1 MEQVP
6 LRFDGRPAALRAK
19 GKGPLVLFAHPF
31 PLDGS
36 CWDDLIGR
44 CAAAGLRGAAVDA
57 PGFGGTPALGR
68 PCTMDDLARLLAGAL
83 DALATPAAT
92 LVGCSM
98 GGYAIM
104 AFQRLFP
111 DRLARALLVCTKA
124 SADSEAARAKREEQ
138 AQAALAHGPQ
148 AVIGELVPKM
158 LSPRAPPQLLD
169 RVRQLASGATAQ
181 GIADALRG
189 MALRP
194 DSTPDLPRW
203 RAFTMALAGADD
215 QLIPPAEAEAMA
227 RAIPGA
233 IHASIAGA
241 GHLAFVE
248 KPDEVWTALA
258 VLQRGGF

>member
-1 MEQVP
+1 MDELP
-6 LRFDGRPAALRAK
+6 LRFEGRPAGLRAK
-19 GKGPLVLFAHPF
+19 GKGPVVLFAHPF

-36 CWDDLIGR
+36 CWTEMIDR

-57 PGFGGTPALGR
+57 PGFGRTPALGR
-68 PCTMDDLARLLAGAL
+68 ACTMDDLARLLAGAL
-83 DALATPAAT
+83 DALAAPSAT

-98 GGYAIM
+98 GGYAIF

-111 DRLARALLVCTKA
+111 DRLDRALLICTKA
-124 SADSEAARAKREEQ
+124 TPDSDAARAKREEQ
-138 AQAALAHGPQ
+138 AQAALAHGPE
-148 AVIGELVPKM
+148 AVTGELVPKM
-158 LSPRAPPQLLD
+158 VSPRSPPEVLA
-169 RVRQLASGATAQ
+169 RVRALASAATAQ

-203 RAFTMALAGADD
+203 RAFAMALAGADD
-215 QLIPPAEAEAMA
+215 QLIPPAEAEAIA

-241 GHLAFVE
+241 GHRAFLE
-248 KPDEVWTALA
+248 KPNEVWTALT